1 MLSFYKN
8 EVIIL
13 AVRNAIAIRPQQTAY
28 KHFAGEF
35 FFLRDVDSG
44 LEKFEGDM
52 QMWGTVAYEWAAVA
66 TSGVCVC
73 VCVLVWHADE

>member
-52 QMWGTVAYEWAAVA
+52 QM
-66 TSGVCVC
+66 
-73 VCVLVWHADE
+73 

>member
-1 MLSFYKN
+1 MQSLSGRSKLLTSTLL
-8 EVIIL
+8 VS
-13 AVRNAIAIRPQQTAY
+13 
-28 KHFAGEF
+28 F

-52 QMWGTVAYEWAAVA
+52 QMWGTDAYEWAAVA

>member
-13 AVRNAIAIRPQQTAY
+13 AVRNAIAIWPQQTAY
-28 KHFAGEF
+28 KHFAGEV
-35 FFLRDVDSG
+35 FLRDVDVG

-52 QMWGTVAYEWAAVA
+52 QI
-66 TSGVCVC
+66 
-73 VCVLVWHADE
+73 